1 LKEDL
6 ERVLAGRGFDFE
18 RDVSAILL
26 YRWGHGMIFPKLGWA
41 FAKPVDGKRA
51 PCARHLARNL
61 GRIAIGAQGVE
72 GSPSIESAVS
82 AGWRTAREA
91 LAWL

>member
-1 LKEDL
+1 
-6 ERVLAGRGFDFE
+6 
-18 RDVSAILL
+18 
-26 YRWGHGMIFPKLGWA
+26 MIFPKVGWA

-51 PCARHLARNL
+51 PCARHLARKSL
-61 GRIAIGAQGVE
+61 GRIAIGAQDVE
-72 GSPSIESAVS
+72 GNPSIESAVS